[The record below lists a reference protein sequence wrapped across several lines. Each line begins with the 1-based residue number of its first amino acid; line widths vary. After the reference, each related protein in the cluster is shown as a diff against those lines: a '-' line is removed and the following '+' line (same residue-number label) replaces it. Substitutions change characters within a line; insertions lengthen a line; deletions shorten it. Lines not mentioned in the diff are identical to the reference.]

1 MHLLSPAAVLR
12 TDVTQDHETAMTHIP
27 FRLAQR
33 SYGSLLRHRLL
44 TVTCVA
50 VAGVTAIGCNS
61 LERP

>member
-1 MHLLSPAAVLR
+1 M
-12 TDVTQDHETAMTHIP
+12 TDIP

-33 SYGSLLRHRLL
+33 AYGSLLRHCLL